1 MMPRMMYQ
9 CTQQDAWSWLAS
21 GVPLSPISVS
31 RGSASGVSL
40 SPTYEAVAGCVTYST
55 SIESGFAPGGAV
67 IVMANGTVPVSG
79 FTKPALRAR
88 PDLVT
93 VDGGFVLDFV
103 AAAPPR
109 DKPQNQVETR
119 LSATFRIEGAAAA
132 GVRVVQVRAAL
143 GSRAVQVPK

>member
-1 MMPRMMYQ
+1 MTSRRY
-9 CTQQDAWSWLAS
+9 TLA
-21 GVPLSPISVS
+21 GAALLAAAFATPAFGQETILVQHVVSV
-31 RGSASGVSL
+31 
-40 SPTYEAVAGCVTYST
+40 AVERS
-55 SIESGFAPGGAV
+55 GGAV

-109 DKPQNQVETR
+109 DKPQNQAETR